1 MKSSVPSLLAAT
13 GIALLSTSTN
23 AQIAIVP
30 RRALRGLEVADSD
43 YQWADEF
50 PKSLPMSMHIGTA
63 DWSEGP
69 SNSPP
74 FPSSMTSDISFIVAN
89 SETAAGSPQ
98 KGEAAKP
105 PGQSRKSGKAKKK
118 SVVKRRGLEVADS
131 DYQWADEFP
140 KSLPMSMHIGTADW
154 SEGPSNSPPFPSSMT
169 SDISFIVANSETAAV
184 APQKGEAA
192 KPPGQSTKSD
202 TAKKNGVKR
211 QSKAAKSPGD

>member
-43 YQWADEF
+43 YQWADEL
-50 PKSLPMSMHIGTA
+50 PTSLSMPT
-63 DWSEGP
+63 
-69 SNSPP
+69 
-74 FPSSMTSDISFIVAN
+74 TSDISFIVAN